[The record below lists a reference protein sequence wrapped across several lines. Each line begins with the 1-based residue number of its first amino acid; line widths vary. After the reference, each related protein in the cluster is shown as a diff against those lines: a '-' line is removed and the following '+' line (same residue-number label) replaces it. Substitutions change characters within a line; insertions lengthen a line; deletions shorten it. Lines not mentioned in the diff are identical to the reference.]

1 MTISPITAIRV
12 KLLKARLHQPSS
24 TISILQ
30 ASPRRFGSKQ
40 WELLQSRLE
49 NWKSSISN
57 IQETVGRALGG
68 SGSSNASNTGGGR
81 QQQQYGAQQ
90 QQQRESNRSVDAQD
104 LVNAHHNAE
113 KGPETQQPVVE
124 VA

>member
-1 MTISPITAIRV
+1 MRRAAIRV
-12 KLLKARLHQPSS
+12 KLLTARLHQPSS

-30 ASPRRFGSKQ
+30 ASPRRFGDSQ
-40 WELLQSRLE
+40 WQLLQSRLE

-68 SGSSNASNTGGGR
+68 SAAGR
-81 QQQQYGAQQ
+81 QQSSQYSSGQGERQQ
-90 QQQRESNRSVDAQD
+90 QIQQNQANAQD
-104 LVNAHHNAE
+104 IVSAHNE
-113 KGPETQQPVVE
+113 NVETQLPVVE

>member
-1 MTISPITAIRV
+1 M
-12 KLLKARLHQPSS
+12 
-24 TISILQ
+24 
-30 ASPRRFGSKQ
+30 
-40 WELLQSRLE
+40 E

-68 SGSSNASNTGGGR
+68 ANASNTGGGR
-81 QQQQYGAQQ
+81 QQYGQQQQQQ
-90 QQQRESNRSVDAQD
+90 QQQRENNRSVDAQD
-104 LVNAHHNAE
+104 LVNAHHHNAE